1 MKKKS
6 ILFVFLTIL
15 ATFMLFIEL
24 PVKASSEVNKEDP
37 DISINDYEEL
47 IQKDVLSNDIDHET
61 WIDINKQIQQEEF
74 IYF

>member
-24 PVKASSEVNKEDP
+24 SVKASSEVNKEDP